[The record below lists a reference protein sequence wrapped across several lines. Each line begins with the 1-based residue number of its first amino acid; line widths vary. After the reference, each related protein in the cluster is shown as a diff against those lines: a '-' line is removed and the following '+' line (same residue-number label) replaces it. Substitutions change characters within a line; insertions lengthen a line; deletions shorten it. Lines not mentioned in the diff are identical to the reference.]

1 MDCTVL
7 SIVHDY
13 HSLLQIK
20 QDLDFWSTNEYKY
33 YAEISFL
40 FTIDNPSYTEQ
51 KFFQLISQFILFHM
65 SKELLFLV
73 RRYYS

>member
-51 KFFQLISQFILFHM
+51 KNFPNDITVYSFSHFQRAFVFGQT
-65 SKELLFLV
+65 LL
-73 RRYYS
+73 